1 VEAGK
6 LDLELLDV
14 DLRDTFEDVA
24 RLLSIQAHG
33 KGLEL
38 TAQIDPTLPPLVKA
52 DAGRIRQILLNLAG
66 NAIKFTTRGE
76 VAIEI
81 KVLERA
87 ESGTRLRCEVR
98 DTGIGI
104 PADRLPSLFAPFTQ
118 VDSSTTRKYGGTGLG
133 LSIVRRLVELMGGEV
148 GVESAEGAGSLFW
161 FTAHFAPATDLKQPF
176 LAPPSIHGRRVL
188 VVDDNATNRKVLLGQ
203 LALCGVDADS
213 ASSAEEAVALMRQAL
228 AQQRPY
234 EAALLDHQMPGCD
247 GAELGRI
254 INQDAGLKSA
264 RLVLLTSSGQRGDG
278 QVFAHIGFAGYL
290 LKPVTQRDLTDCL
303 LLVLANSADSWHLQS
318 QPIVTRHALRTQRIR
333 AGNRILLVEDNL
345 VNQKVAV
352 RLLERLGYRVEV
364 AGDGEAAVAAWL
376 GGNFDLIFM
385 DCQMPV
391 MDGFEA
397 TREIRR
403 REEGRQHVPIVAL
416 TADAMKEAEEKCRA
430 AGMDDYLSKPI
441 DRTKLEACLANQLP
455 STGSLAI
462 KAGAS

>member
-1 VEAGK
+1 
-6 LDLELLDV
+6 
-14 DLRDTFEDVA
+14 
-24 RLLSIQAHG
+24 
-33 KGLEL
+33 
-38 TAQIDPTLPPLVKA
+38 
-52 DAGRIRQILLNLAG
+52 
-66 NAIKFTTRGE
+66 
-76 VAIEI
+76 
-81 KVLERA
+81 
-87 ESGTRLRCEVR
+87 
-98 DTGIGI
+98 
-104 PADRLPSLFAPFTQ
+104 
-118 VDSSTTRKYGGTGLG
+118 
-133 LSIVRRLVELMGGEV
+133 
-148 GVESAEGAGSLFW
+148 
-161 FTAHFAPATDLKQPF
+161 
-176 LAPPSIHGRRVL
+176 
-188 VVDDNATNRKVLLGQ
+188 
-203 LALCGVDADS
+203 
-213 ASSAEEAVALMRQAL
+213 MRQAL
-228 AQQRPY
+228 AQLRPY

-254 INQDAGLKSA
+254 INQDAGLKST

-364 AGDGEAAVAAWL
+364 AGDGKAALAAWL

-403 REEGRQHVPIVAL
+403 REEGKQHVPIVAL

-455 STGSLAI
+455 STGSLTI